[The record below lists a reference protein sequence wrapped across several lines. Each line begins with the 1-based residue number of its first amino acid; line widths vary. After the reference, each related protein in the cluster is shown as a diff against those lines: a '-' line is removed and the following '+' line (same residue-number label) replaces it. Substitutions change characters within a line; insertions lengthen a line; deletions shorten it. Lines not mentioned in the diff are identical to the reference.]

1 MTALKAAN
9 IIMAIDIS
17 QTASFDVQIRFCY
30 NVIRLFQ
37 LSGST
42 VTIITYGSSATVL
55 AKVKLV
61 ASEAEL
67 KTLLSGITVS
77 AEDSVN
83 CGQALKLAKSS
94 TANQLKKGIKSVMFV
109 VARSRSQDDVYKSV
123 EQLKGAQISMCGVG
137 R

>member
-1 MTALKAAN
+1 M
-9 IIMAIDIS
+9 
-17 QTASFDVQIRFCY
+17 
-30 NVIRLFQ
+30 
-37 LSGST
+37 
-42 VTIITYGSSATVL
+42 TIITYGSSATVL